1 MTLAFR
7 SIIIGS
13 ALVLASSVGSRALAG
28 TTLYAHP
35 PKPDSEFVDQD
46 EYDDDEAPA
55 PQVSWSATYA
65 SRYSFQGFDYSNGHP
80 VLQPEVTGA
89 MGAVSLNLWGNLD
102 QVEGEITE
110 VDATVQADWTVE
122 ALTVGVGYANLQY
135 PNRVDRSPSQEL
147 YTQFEAELPLKPN
160 GELHWDVDAAH
171 GLYGNIG
178 LGAERSFGGVT
189 CGLGSHLYAQNK
201 YYGLTG
207 ISGLETSIGAGIS
220 WRGIAWQGELA
231 RLWTW
236 ENGDFRNLQSVAG
249 GWLFRFT
256 LSSQ

>member
-13 ALVLASSVGSRALAG
+13 ALVLASVVGSRATAG
-28 TTLYAHP
+28 PTLYTDPQSA
-35 PKPDSEFVDQD
+35 DSESVDPD
-46 EYDDDEAPA
+46 AYDDDEATV
-55 PQVSWSATYA
+55 PQISWSTTYA

-80 VLQPEVTGA
+80 VLQPEVTGT

-102 QVEGEITE
+102 QIQGEITE
-110 VDATVQADWTVE
+110 VDATVQADWAVE

-147 YTQFEAELPLKPN
+147 FSEFVADLPLNPN
-160 GELHWDVDAAH
+160 AELHWDVDAAH
-171 GLYGNIG
+171 GIYGSVG

-207 ISGLETSIGAGIS
+207 VSGLETSIGAGLS
-220 WRGIAWQGELA
+220 WHGIAWQGELA